1 MLLLFK
7 PSHRARGGAVPREHL
22 LDSQRNENAFPQ
34 FLNSRW
40 FARTTTVFRSFEPD
54 WTAALVW
61 MSFWKFGFAPAP
73 SSIESLLNSFF
84 APPSSSSVAVAA
96 DLSARTLDLLLACP
110 DLLSEVKS
118 GSNARSM
125 DFLARAEVVQR
136 LGGWIVWGLGGD
148 MMENVLNGGIL
159 PDDVEDGPVPEINVA
174 ASDGK
179 SSGMGGVPRR
189 MNLNAL
195 GEFEGDDV
203 EQSLELASAPYVE
216 IDPLSVSSTQ
226 ITTAAFLDW
235 QQRFLHPTHRV
246 WPTFS
251 STLQPRPPVLR
262 LVHRQYHSWSH
273 SGQSS

>member
-1 MLLLFK
+1 MLVVA
-7 PSHRARGGAVPREHL
+7 PRCENGRPARG
-22 LDSQRNENAFPQ
+22 DSENAFPQ
-34 FLNSRW
+34 FLSFRC
-40 FARTTTVFRSFEPD
+40 FTSTTTFLARSGSD
-54 WTAALVW
+54 WTAALAG

-73 SSIESLLNSFF
+73 SSVESLLNSFF

-118 GSNARSM
+118 GSNARLL

-148 MMENVLNGGIL
+148 AMGNVLNGGIL
-159 PDDVEDGPVPEINVA
+159 ADDVEDGPVPEINVA
-174 ASDGK
+174 ASEGK

-195 GEFEGDDV
+195 GEFVGDDV

-216 IDPLSVSSTQ
+216 VDPLSVSSAQ
-226 ITTAAFLDW
+226 VTTAGFLDW
-235 QQRFLHPTHRV
+235 RQRYSHPMHRV
-246 WPTFS
+246 WLKS
-251 STLQPRPPVLR
+251 SSILSLRAPILRHRHRRP
-262 LVHRQYHSWSH
+262 HSWFR
-273 SGQSS
+273 SGQSL